1 MNKVKGKVLNVST
14 KTGNG
19 KNGEWKNTTVVVE
32 TASKYN
38 NTVPISFFNKDVN
51 VKEGDEVEVDV
62 YIGGRSYEG
71 RYYPQIDGNEIS
83 VVSNSSGASTSSREE
98 AFESESGDSG
108 LPF

>member
-32 TASKYN
+32 TSSNFN
-38 NTVPISFFNKDVN
+38 NTVPISFFNKEVN

-62 YIGGRSYEG
+62 YIGGREYNGSY
-71 RYYPQIDGNEIS
+71 YSQIDGNEIS
-83 VVSNSSGASTSSREE
+83 VSNSSGASTDSREE
-98 AFESESGDSG
+98 AFESETNDT

>member
-32 TASKYN
+32 TSSNFN
-38 NTVPISFFNKDVN
+38 NTVPISFFNKEVN
-51 VKEGDEVEVDV
+51 VKEGDEVEVEA
-62 YIGGRSYEG
+62 YIGGREYQG
-71 RYYPQIDGNEIS
+71 KYYAQIDGNEIS
-83 VVSNSSGASTSSREE
+83 VTNSSGASTNSREE
-98 AFESESGDSG
+98 AFESESNDP

>member
-32 TASKYN
+32 TASKFN

-51 VKEGDEVEVDV
+51 VKEGDEVEVEAF
-62 YIGGRSYEG
+62 IGGREYQG
-71 RYYPQIDGNEIS
+71 KYYAQIDGNEIS
-83 VVSNSSGASTSSREE
+83 VTNSSGASTSSREE
-98 AFESESGDSG
+98 AFESETNDT